1 MLPLLGALQEATRLG
16 YYSVTGQPPKEVVDE
31 IVAKEGMK
39 NVSSSC
45 CSQSSNGVAAM
56 SATRAPAA
64 AGEGGVLYR
73 TTQQRGYTSG
83 WLPGLLP

>member
-45 CSQSSNGVAAM
+45 C
-56 SATRAPAA
+56 
-64 AGEGGVLYR
+64 
-73 TTQQRGYTSG
+73 
-83 WLPGLLP
+83 LPIE